1 MSDNNNDNKTT
12 LSQDIP
18 ENAQD
23 LTIFVQNL
31 LEQMVCLKII
41 SIYIIYLPIL
51 SQQSRFHPYVKCMS
65 LIII

>member
-1 MSDNNNDNKTT
+1 MSDNNTDNKTT

-31 LEQMVCLKII
+31 LEQMVCVII
-41 SIYIIYLPIL
+41 MLLFIINNVCSVVLLLYNL
-51 SQQSRFHPYVKCMS
+51 
-65 LIII
+65 

>member
-41 SIYIIYLPIL
+41 SMYIIYLPIL
-51 SQQSRFHPYVKCMS
+51 SQQSRFHPYVKFMS

>member
-1 MSDNNNDNKTT
+1 MSDNTDSKAN

-31 LEQMVCLKII
+31 LEQMV
-41 SIYIIYLPIL
+41 IIYENNIN
-51 SQQSRFHPYVKCMS
+51 FHHMT
-65 LIII
+65 

>member
-1 MSDNNNDNKTT
+1 MSDNNTDSKAG

-31 LEQMVCLKII
+31 LEQMVCVII
-41 SIYIIYLPIL
+41 MLLFIINNVCSVILLLYYL
-51 SQQSRFHPYVKCMS
+51 
-65 LIII
+65 